1 MSLAKQCLRDP
12 QTRKHVVH
20 QISIVIKKE
29 MKVMASDNAGSIMRS
44 QSIEDMKGFTW
55 KKALDDLALHAPT
68 LLYLLESLTE
78 TKTERSNREA
88 VIVVCSSLLF
98 KHRYQY
104 MSRVQKIVSLIFTL
118 GTLPRRLLGYNY
130 VVLVVLEAKL

>member
-1 MSLAKQCLRDP
+1 
-12 QTRKHVVH
+12 
-20 QISIVIKKE
+20 
-29 MKVMASDNAGSIMRS
+29 MASDNAGSIMRS

-55 KKALDDLALHAPT
+55 KKALDDVALHAPT
-68 LLYLLESLTE
+68 LLYVLESLTE

-104 MSRVQKIVSLIFTL
+104 MSIVQKIVSLILYTGHSSKKVSF
-118 GTLPRRLLGYNY
+118 RYNY
-130 VVLVVLEAKL
+130 VVWVVLEAKL